1 MLLNE
6 LNEFWLYMSREKIN
20 KSYDLVKGLYFQI
33 KYQWPKCQLPPFSY
47 YDVADTWENRPSDM
61 CAQRRLK
68 SACASAQS
76 DQSLRYP
83 HEDTLYPWLSKM
95 YPVKILI
102 RLRECAVWSESSLGA
117 HEWSYVFWHM
127 LISPRET
134 LQVKI
139 DSPTYFW
146 LSQLTPRATI

>member
-83 HEDTLYPWLSKM
+83 HEDTLYSG
-95 YPVKILI
+95 YPKCTQWKSDQTARMRSLI
-102 RLRECAVWSESSLGA
+102 WIFPGRT
-117 HEWSYVFWHM
+117 WSYVFWHT